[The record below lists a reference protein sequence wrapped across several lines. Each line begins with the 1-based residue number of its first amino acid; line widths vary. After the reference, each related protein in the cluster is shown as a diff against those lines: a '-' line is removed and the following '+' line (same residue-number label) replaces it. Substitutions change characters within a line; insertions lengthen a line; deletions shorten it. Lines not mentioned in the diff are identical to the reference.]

1 MSRKQSRQ
9 ILTDLLKR
17 SVVLWMSAIFFVQID
32 YSCGPT
38 IQFPAAFLFPVILA
52 AWYHSDKEAYI
63 LAFLLPV
70 VRFSFNL
77 FVWTAPWS
85 VGESLANVLIRM
97 TVFIT
102 IAYFVHRVRVQNEDL
117 AKEVKTLSGILPI
130 CAFCKKIR
138 TEKNEWVPVEN
149 YVRDRSDAE
158 FSHGFCPECGKKYYG
173 DILDEEGS

>member
-1 MSRKQSRQ
+1 MIPKLSND
-9 ILTDLLKR
+9 IVLGIIKR
-17 SVVLWMSAIFFVQID
+17 PTVLWASAFLFVFID

-52 AWYHSDKEAYI
+52 AWFHNVKYAYTLAII
-63 LAFLLPV
+63 LPMI
-70 VRFSFNL
+70 RFSFNL
-77 FVWTAPWS
+77 FVWTTPWS
-85 VGESLANVLIRM
+85 VDESFANAVIRM
-97 TVFIT
+97 TVFVVLT
-102 IAYFVHRVRVQNEDL
+102 YLVHRVSAQNEEL

-158 FSHGFCPECGKKYYG
+158 FSHGFCPECGKKHYG
-173 DILDEEGS
+173 DILEG